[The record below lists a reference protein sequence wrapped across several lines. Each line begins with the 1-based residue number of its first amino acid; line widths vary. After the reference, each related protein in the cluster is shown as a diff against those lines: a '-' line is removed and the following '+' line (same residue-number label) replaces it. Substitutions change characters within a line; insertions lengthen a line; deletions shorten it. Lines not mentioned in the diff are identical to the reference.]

1 MTENKMIL
9 FCFCLFF
16 RRESNSPRVT
26 ISKGVILVT
35 RMAMEPNQKTAD
47 FQPAA
52 LLKMNAFKKDSF
64 SNRKSMS
71 YVKLNDA
78 IINEGKSYL
87 LYPFDRT

>member
-1 MTENKMIL
+1 
-9 FCFCLFF
+9 
-16 RRESNSPRVT
+16 
-26 ISKGVILVT
+26 
-35 RMAMEPNQKTAD
+35 MEPNQKTAD